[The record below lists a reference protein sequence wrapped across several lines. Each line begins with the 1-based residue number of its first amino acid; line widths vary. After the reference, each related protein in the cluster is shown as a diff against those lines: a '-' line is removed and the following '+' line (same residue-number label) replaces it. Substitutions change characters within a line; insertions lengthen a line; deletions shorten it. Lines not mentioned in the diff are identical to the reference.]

1 MSSKRIVLIGAGSMV
16 FGEGLMK
23 DVVLSPHLAG
33 STVALVDLN
42 ETKLELMARVAQ
54 RMIDQQESDIRLETT
69 TERRD
74 VLADADYVITTISVG
89 GQTAWEKDLNIPLEY
104 GIVQSVGDSV
114 GPGGISRAFR
124 HIPVVLEIAH
134 DMMDLCPDAVLF
146 NYSNPMSAICRA
158 VERESSIQVVGLCHG
173 VTNTRSYLSEY
184 IDVPA
189 EQLEVRAAG
198 INHLVWMVQLL
209 HNGRDAYPKLRAAL
223 ARKGPG
229 ERPASFE
236 LMQLYGLF
244 PGPGHDHVVMF
255 FPFFLSADAG
265 LGERYDVGL
274 FPLASMNREREQLME
289 RFKAQAEGR
298 VPISVQPSGEDVM
311 DIITA
316 RVTHQ
321 PKICAVNVP
330 NHGAVGGLQDHAIV
344 EVSALVDGGGIQP
357 LRVDSLPAAIRSILR
372 ARIDQ
377 QEMVVGAAIGGDRSL
392 ALQALLADPLVGSV
406 ASARAILDKLLQA
419 HAAHMPTFS

>member
-1 MSSKRIVLIGAGSMV
+1 MSGKRFVLIGAGSLV

-42 ETKLELMARVAQ
+42 ERKLDLMVGVAQ
-54 RMIDQQESDIRLETT
+54 RMIEQQESDIRLEAT
-69 TERRD
+69 TERRE

-89 GQTAWEKDLNIPLEY
+89 GQAAWEKDLSIPLEY

-114 GPGGISRAFR
+114 GPGGMSRAFR
-124 HIPVVLEIAH
+124 HIPVILEIAR

-158 VERESSIQVVGLCHG
+158 VERETSIQVVGLCHG
-173 VTNTRSYLSEY
+173 VTNTRNYLAEY

-189 EQLEVRAAG
+189 HELEVRAAG

-209 HNGRDAYPKLRAAL
+209 HNGRDAYPKLREAL
-223 ARKGPG
+223 TRKGPG
-229 ERPASFE
+229 NRPASFE

-244 PGPGHDHVVMF
+244 PGPGHDHVAMF
-255 FPFFLSADAG
+255 FPFFLSTDAD
-265 LGERYDVGL
+265 LGKRYDVGL
-274 FPLASMNREREQLME
+274 FPLAGMNRQREQLVE

-298 VPISVQPSGEDVM
+298 VPISVQRSGEDVI

-316 RVTHQ
+316 LVRHQ
-321 PKICAVNVP
+321 PKVCAVNVP
-330 NHGAVGGLQDHAIV
+330 NHGAVAGLQDHAIV

-357 LRVDSLPAAIRSILR
+357 LRVDSLPAAIASILR

-377 QEMVVGAAIGGDRSL
+377 QEMVVGAAIRGDRSL
-392 ALQALLADPLVGSV
+392 ALQALLADPLVDSV
-406 ASARAILDKLLQA
+406 ASARAILDRLLQA
-419 HAAHMPTFS
+419 HAAHMPTFG